1 MNKLRWK
8 YLFLFYIKQIAKS
21 KLYIGASV
29 LFFLLLISRLILF
42 FSNPYDMEQYGQLP
56 SEVAMIVQMVSIFY
70 MIFFYRIHSNE
81 LLYGIQSFFVDGYRI
96 MLEKICAMF
105 VAHFMYQGMMLVVT
119 YTIYTGI
126 YFSVGIEPSSFYLSL
141 LRFLVIYMFTPLML
155 SMLYGLVVA
164 MIFGTKKSS
173 FIVIL
178 LMWIVTGSMS
188 TELFFDFFHTVHA
201 GEWQSLLFIGM
212 NTVQHVYN
220 SYIGFDVHWG
230 NELKLITWFLIL
242 TGMILIL
249 SLRWTRRKRE
259 RSLVIKVL
267 LGVLCLSMVT
277 TYGVVELST
286 KAFSRADDSTETDY
300 YINVN
305 EAEADLRY
313 EIESYSISLEGK
325 KATVQVK
332 FSEMNTLEPSF
343 QLYHAYPVKSIQAGS
358 EKINFERDGDI
369 LTVHLPMN
377 QPSLT
382 FHYEIVDSS
391 FIPHTN
397 NRIVLLADKAWYPK
411 KRDSH
416 MYEINKDIGEIELSE
431 RFSPEE
437 SYFFTVKTEEV
448 LFSNLPR
455 HGEVYSGEA
464 QAVTLI
470 KGQGNRLTYGDYQIA
485 YPADWP
491 EMKKRVPKVLSQLEK
506 TVHEVQ
512 QLAPTTI
519 QSLPTSIVFSNYGL
533 SSLVTKDHLVY
544 NTNYGDA
551 VDSYETTKD
560 FQENMLKLA
569 VQRKGSYKLYREWT
583 NLSSQFIRQ
592 KKDWKI
598 ESKERSVESFS
609 LPKEEQESIEF
620 IYHHFYQLNHAQQQQ
635 FLREWYQKM
644 DEKWTWDQVLDL
656 VKERR

>member
-1 MNKLRWK
+1 MRWK
-8 YLFLFYIKQIAKS
+8 FLVVFYIKQIAKS

-42 FSNPYDMEQYGQLP
+42 FFNPYDMEQYGQLP
-56 SEVAMIVQMVSIFY
+56 SEIAMIVQMVSLFY
-70 MIFFYRIHSNE
+70 MIFFYRVHSNE
-81 LLYGIQSFFVDGYRI
+81 LLYGVQTFFVDGYRI
-96 MLEKICAMF
+96 MLEKISAMF
-105 VAHFMYQGMMLVVT
+105 VAHVIYQGITLIVT
-119 YTIYTGI
+119 YTIYTAI

-141 LRFLVIYMFTPLML
+141 LRFLIIYMYAPLSL

-178 LMWIVTGSMS
+178 LLWVVTGSMS
-188 TELFFDFFHTVHA
+188 TELFFDFFHTVRA
-201 GEWQSLLFIGM
+201 DEWQSLLFIGM

-230 NELKLITWFLIL
+230 NELKLITWFLVFV
-242 TGMILIL
+242 GMILIL
-249 SLRWTRRKRE
+249 SLRWTHRTRE
-259 RSLVIKVL
+259 RNFVIKVL
-267 LGVLCLSMVT
+267 LGILCLAIAT

-286 KAFSRADDSTETDY
+286 KAFSRADDLIETDY

-305 EAEADLRY
+305 EAEVDLNY
-313 EIESYSISLEGK
+313 EIESYSILLEGK
-325 KATVQVK
+325 QVNVQME

-343 QLYHAYPVKSIQAGS
+343 QLYHAYPVNSIKAGGK
-358 EKINFERDGDI
+358 EVEFDHNGDI
-369 LTVHLPMN
+369 LTVHLPMK
-377 QPSLT
+377 QSALT
-382 FHYEIVDSS
+382 FYYEIADTS

-397 NRIVLLADKAWYPK
+397 DRVVLLADKAWYPK

-416 MYEINKDIGEIELSE
+416 MYEMNEETGEIELSE
-431 RFSPEE
+431 HFSPEE
-437 SYFFTVKTEEV
+437 SYFFTMKTEEV
-448 LFSNLPR
+448 LFSNLSR
-455 HGEVYSGEA
+455 KGELYNGEA

-470 KGQGNRLTYGDYQIA
+470 KGQGNQLTYGNYHIT
-485 YPADWP
+485 YPSDWP
-491 EMKKRVPKVLSQLEK
+491 KMKERVPKVLSQLK
-506 TVHEVQ
+506 QTVHEVK
-512 QLAPTTI
+512 QLAPATI

-560 FQENMLKLA
+560 FQENLLKLA

-592 KKDWKI
+592 KNNWKI
-598 ESKERSVESFS
+598 ESKERSVDSFS

-620 IYHHFYQLNHAQQQQ
+620 IYHHFYQLNQEQQQQ

-656 VKERR
+656 VKERS